1 MREMEIDARGIYY
14 RDLNRIIRDAV
25 AGGERR
31 FVLRNVNGQRYIGDG
46 IEGKIRMEVF
56 GTPGQDMAAFM
67 KGPEIVVHGN
77 AQDGVGN
84 TMDDGKI
91 AIRGMAGD
99 IVGYGMRGGRIY
111 IRGDAGYRV
120 GIHMKAYRDKVPVI
134 VIGGKAGDFLG
145 EYMAGGV
152 IILLGMFGED
162 TNGRPAAGDFL
173 GTGMHGG
180 AIYVRGKLDEH
191 MLGRGLKPAE
201 VTDEDIKVIRP
212 YLKEFC
218 QTFGLDMNEVL
229 AGRFSKV
236 APATHRPYGNM
247 YAY

>member
-1 MREMEIDARGIYY
+1 MEIDARGVHY
-14 RDLNRIIRDAV
+14 RELNKWIRMAAAD
-25 AGGERR
+25 GERR
-31 FVLRNVNGQRYIGDG
+31 FILRNVNGQRYIGDG
-46 IEGKIRMEVF
+46 IEGKIKMDVY

-84 TMDDGKI
+84 TMDEGKI
-91 AIRGMAGD
+91 AIEGMAGD
-99 IVGYGMRGGRIY
+99 IAGYGMRGGKIF

-120 GIHMKAYRDKVPVI
+120 GIHMKAYKDKIPVI
-134 VIGGKAGDFLG
+134 VIGGRSGDFLG

-162 TNGRPAAGDFL
+162 RNGRPAAGDFL

-180 AIYVRGKLDEH
+180 AIYVRGQLEEH
-191 MLGRGLKPAE
+191 MIGKGLKPEEVAE
-201 VTDEDIKVIRP
+201 GDMKAIRP
-212 YLKEFC
+212 HLKEFC
-218 QTFGLDMNEVL
+218 QTFSLDLSDVL

>member
-1 MREMEIDARGIYY
+1 MEIDARGIYY
-14 RDLNRIIRDAV
+14 RDLNKMIRTAV
-25 AGGERR
+25 ADGERR
-31 FVLRNVNGQRYIGDG
+31 VILKNVNGHRYLADG
-46 IEGKIRMEVF
+46 IEKKIRMDIY

-84 TMDDGKI
+84 TMDDGKV
-91 AIRGMAGD
+91 AIEGMAGD

-111 IRGDAGYRV
+111 IRGDVGYRV
-120 GIHMKAYRDKVPVI
+120 GIHMKAYKEKVPVI

-152 IILLGMFGED
+152 IILLGMFGAD
-162 TNGRPAAGDFL
+162 RNGRPPAGNFL

-180 AIYVRGKLDEH
+180 AIYVRGEVEPH
-191 MLGRGLKPAE
+191 RLGVGLKPGEATAE
-201 VTDEDIKVIRP
+201 DMKAIRS

-218 QTFGLDMNEVL
+218 QTFDLDLKDILGEK
-229 AGRFSKV
+229 FYKI

>member
-1 MREMEIDARGIYY
+1 MEIDARGVHY
-14 RDLNRIIRDAV
+14 RELNKWVRMAV

-31 FVLRNVNGQRYIGDG
+31 FVLRNVNGQRYIADG
-46 IEGKIRMEVF
+46 IEKKIKMDVY

-91 AIRGMAGD
+91 AIEGMAGD
-99 IVGYGMRGGRIY
+99 IVGYGMRGGKIY
-111 IRGDAGYRV
+111 IRGDVGYRV
-120 GIHMKAYRDKVPVI
+120 GIHMKAYKDKIPAI
-134 VIGGKAGDFLG
+134 VIGGRAGDFLG
-145 EYMAGGV
+145 EYMAGGM

-162 TNGRPAAGDFL
+162 RNGRPPAGNYL

-180 AIYVRGKLDEH
+180 AIYIRGEVDPYW
-191 MLGRGLKPAE
+191 LGKGLKPEEATAE
-201 VTDEDIKVIRP
+201 DMKVIRP
-212 YLKEFC
+212 HLKDFC
-218 QTFGLDMNEVL
+218 QTFDLDLKEIL
-229 AGRFSKV
+229 TEKFYKV

>member
-1 MREMEIDARGIYY
+1 MEIDAKGVYY
-14 RDLNRIIRDAV
+14 RDLNKRIRTAV
-25 AGGERR
+25 GDGERR
-31 FVLRNVNGQRYIGDG
+31 FILKNVNGQRYIADG
-46 IEGKIRMEVF
+46 IEKKVKIDIY

-91 AIRGMAGD
+91 SIMGMAGD
-99 IVGYGMRGGRIY
+99 IVGYGMRGGKIY
-111 IRGDAGYRV
+111 IRGDVGYRV
-120 GIHMKAYRDKVPVI
+120 GIHMKAYKEKTPVI

-162 TNGRPAAGDFL
+162 RNGRPPAGNFL

-180 AIYVRGKLDEH
+180 AIYIRGEVDGTWLGKGLEPKEATADE
-191 MLGRGLKPAE
+191 MKA
-201 VTDEDIKVIRP
+201 VRP
-212 YLKEFC
+212 YLKDFC
-218 QTFGLDMNEVL
+218 QSFDLDLKAILGEK
-229 AGRFSKV
+229 FYKI

>member
-1 MREMEIDARGIYY
+1 MEIDAKGIYY
-14 RDLNRIIRDAV
+14 RDLNKMIRSAV
-25 AGGERR
+25 ANGERR
-31 FVLRNVNGQRYIGDG
+31 FILRNVNGQRYIGDG
-46 IEGKIRMEVF
+46 IEGKIKMEVY

-91 AIRGMAGD
+91 AIKGMAGD

-111 IRGDAGYRV
+111 IQNNVGYRV
-120 GIHMKAYRDKVPVI
+120 GIHMKAYKDKIPAI

-162 TNGRPAAGDFL
+162 RNGRPATGDFV

-180 AIYVRGKLDEH
+180 TIYVRGRLDEH
-191 MLGRGLKPAE
+191 MLGKGLKPEEAKE
-201 VTDEDIKVIRP
+201 EDMKAMRP
-212 YLKEFC
+212 YLKDFC
-218 QTFGLDMNEVL
+218 QTFDLDLKEVM
-229 AGRFSKV
+229 AGKFCKIIPS
-236 APATHRPYGNM
+236 THRPYGNM